1 MTKFIIVLHLCSMIT
16 GQCPSSHFSV
26 KNGFETYYDCAL
38 NGYAVAQTT
47 FKQLEENMEWDKE
60 FVNENKI
67 VIKFECRAIK
77 VENI

>member
-1 MTKFIIVLHLCSMIT
+1 M
-16 GQCPSSHFSV
+16 
-26 KNGFETYYDCAL
+26 

-47 FKQLEENMEWDKE
+47 FKQLEENLEWDKE